1 MKTLIALG
9 FTIAASMAGVLVPS
23 SNVLAAT
30 AIHHGSICH
39 NYNKGQANDLD
50 FYTDGV
56 KNGATSL
63 RAVICPLVVTHTS
76 GQTTGSVYIDFNTPT
91 PFTCTL
97 SSYNWNDT
105 YLGSKTV
112 TTGSGTAR
120 LAFIGTVPANT
131 FSNHNVLCYLPP
143 NYTGKIVAI
152 ESNF

>member
-39 NYNKGQANDLD
+39 NYDRGQANDPD
-50 FYTDGV
+50 FYADGV
-56 KNGATSL
+56 KNSATGG
-63 RAVICPLVVTHTS
+63 RYVICPLVVTHTS
-76 GQTTGSVYIDFNTPT
+76 GQTTGSVYIDANTPT

-97 SSYNWNDT
+97 YSYNWNDT
-105 YLGSKTV
+105 YLGSKSATV
-112 TTGSGTAR
+112 NGLT
-120 LAFIGTVPANT
+120 FIGTVPAN
-131 FSNHNVLCYLPP
+131 SYSDHSVLCYLPA